1 MIDPHQ
7 IAQLSTEQRNPATM
21 ELDTFTPLQIAQAMN
36 TEDANVVRAVERV
49 LPDIAVAIQWA
60 ADSLK
65 AGGRIIYLGA
75 GTSGR
80 LGVLDAVEC
89 PPTFG
94 VDSDVVVGLIAGGK
108 DAFVKAR
115 EGAEDDK
122 SQGETD
128 LRDIALSSRDF
139 VVGLAASGRTPY
151 VIGGLAYAREVGCKT
166 AAVACTPHS
175 QTGQVAELAIEPIT
189 GPEVLTGSTRLKAGT
204 AQKLVLNMISTGAMT
219 LTGKV
224 YQNLMV
230 DVKQTNEKLRARALN
245 IVTAA
250 CECDE
255 ACAANAL
262 AKANG
267 SVKLA
272 IASILLNVDAQQAE
286 QTLAQAGGHVRT
298 ALNQASR
305 S

>member
-21 ELDTFTPLQIAQAMN
+21 ELDTFTPLQIVQAMN
-36 TEDANVVRAVERV
+36 TEDANAVRAVERV
-49 LPDIAVAIQWA
+49 LPSVAAAVQCA
-60 ADSLK
+60 ADSLR
-65 AGGRIIYLGA
+65 AGGRIVYLGA

-94 VDSDVVVGLIAGGK
+94 VDPDMVVGLIAGGK

-115 EGAEDDK
+115 EGAEDDEG
-122 SQGETD
+122 QGMKD
-128 LRDIALSSRDF
+128 LQGIGLESRDF

-151 VIGGLAYAREVGCKT
+151 VIGGLKYARETGCKT
-166 AAVACTPHS
+166 AAVACTPES
-175 QTGQVAELAIEPIT
+175 KIGQVAELAIEPIT

-204 AQKLVLNMISTGAMT
+204 AQKLILNMISTGAMT
-219 LTGKV
+219 LTGRV

-230 DVKQTNEKLRARALN
+230 DVKQTNEKLRARAIN
-245 IVTAA
+245 IVTMA
-250 CECDE
+250 CGCDTDR
-255 ACAANAL
+255 ARNAL
-262 AKANG
+262 VNAEG

-272 IASILLNVDAQQAE
+272 IASILLDLPVDEAAAALQHAD
-286 QTLAQAGGHVRT
+286 GHVRR
-298 ALNQASR
+298 AIENQ
-305 S
+305 

>member
-36 TEDANVVRAVERV
+36 AEDANAVRAVERV

-60 ADSLK
+60 ADSLR
-65 AGGRIIYLGA
+65 ASGRIVYLGA

-94 VDSDVVVGLIAGGK
+94 VDPDMVVGLIAGGK
-108 DAFVKAR
+108 DAFVEAR
-115 EGAEDDK
+115 EGIEDDEDQGAED
-122 SQGETD
+122 
-128 LRDIALSSRDF
+128 LRGIGLMSRDF

-151 VIGGLAYAREVGCKT
+151 VVGGLTYAREVGCKT
-166 AAVACTPHS
+166 AAIACTPHS
-175 QTGQVAELAIEPIT
+175 KTGKVAELAIEPVT

-250 CECDE
+250 CGCDE
-255 ACAANAL
+255 DRAMEALTAAD
-262 AKANG
+262 G

-272 IASILLNVDAQQAE
+272 IASILLNLPVDKASAALDRADGRIR
-286 QTLAQAGGHVRT
+286 LAVET
-298 ALNQASR
+298 KNV
-305 S
+305 

>member
-1 MIDPHQ
+1 MVD
-7 IAQLSTEQRNPATM
+7 LSKLTTEQRNPLTL
-21 ELDTFTPLQIAQAMN
+21 ELDTFSPLEIAQAMN
-36 TEDANVVRAVERV
+36 AEDANAVKAVECV
-49 LPDIAVAIQWA
+49 LPQVAQAIQWA
-60 ADSLK
+60 ASCLAD
-65 AGGRIIYLGA
+65 GGRIIYLGA

-94 VDSDVVVGLIAGGK
+94 VDSDLVVGLIAGGE

-115 EGAEDDK
+115 EGAEDDT
-122 SQGETD
+122 SQGEGD
-128 LRDIALSSRDF
+128 LRAIDLCERDF

-151 VIGGLAYAREVGCKT
+151 VIGGLTYARELGCKT
-166 AAVACTPHS
+166 AAVACVPTS
-175 QTGQVAELAIEPIT
+175 RIGEVAELAIEPVT

-230 DVKQTNEKLRARALN
+230 DVKQTNQKLHARARN
-245 IVTAA
+245 IVI
-250 CECDE
+250 E
-255 ACAANAL
+255 ACGCTPEAAAAAL
-262 AKANG
+262 EEANG

-272 IASILLNVDAQQAE
+272 VTSILLNLPAAPAAE
-286 QTLAQAGGHVRT
+286 ALSASNGHVRQ
-298 ALNQASR
+298 ALEGR
-305 S
+305 SAC